1 MKKGTLYLIPVP
13 LGDSR
18 LSYTLPA
25 EISKIVQSLKFFV
38 VENEKTA
45 RRHLRYIYQDIDQS
59 SLKMEVLNQHTPDA
73 LLASFIEPCLKGYDL
88 GFLSEAG
95 CPAVADPGSQLVRL
109 CHENDIKV
117 QPLIGP
123 SSILLTLMAS
133 GLGGQNFAF
142 NGYLPHEKS
151 DRKKMLKTLERESH
165 QKKQTQLF
173 METPYRNEKLF
184 HELLDQLGLDTLLT
198 LGIEVSLETEEIKT
212 KTVADWLASP
222 APNLHK
228 RPCIFGLLKE

>member
-13 LGDSR
+13 LGDSP
-18 LSYTLPA
+18 LSYTLPLD
-25 EISKIVQSLKFFV
+25 ISNIVQSIKYFV

-45 RRHLRYIYQDIDQS
+45 RRHLRYIYPQIDQP
-59 SLKMEVLNQHTPDA
+59 SLKIEILNQHTPETLINA
-73 LLASFIEPCLKGYDL
+73 FIEPCLNGYDMGL
-88 GFLSEAG
+88 LSEAG

-109 CHENDIKV
+109 CHENDIRV

-151 DRKKMLKTLERESH
+151 NRKKILKTLERESL

-184 HELLDQLGLDTLLT
+184 QELLDQLNLDTFLT
-198 LGIEVSLETEEIKT
+198 LGIEVSLDTEEIKT
-212 KTVADWLASP
+212 KTVAEWLASP
-222 APNLHK
+222 APKLHK
-228 RPCIFGLLKE
+228 RPCIFGILKV

>member
-13 LGDSR
+13 LGESR
-18 LSYTLPA
+18 LTYTLPV
-25 EISKIVQSLKFFV
+25 EISTIVQSLKFFV

-45 RRHLRYIYQDIDQS
+45 RRHLRYIYPQIDQQ
-59 SLKMEVLNQHTPDA
+59 SLKIEVLNQHTPDTHTS
-73 LLASFIEPCLKGYDL
+73 SFIEPCLKGHDMGL
-88 GFLSEAG
+88 LSEAG

-109 CHENDIKV
+109 CHNNDIRV

-142 NGYLPHEKS
+142 NGYLPHENS
-151 DRKKMLKTLERESH
+151 DRKKALKTLERESL

-184 HELLDQLGLDTLLT
+184 QELLDQLSLDTLVT
-198 LGIEVSLETEEIKT
+198 LGIEVSLDTEEIKT

-222 APNLHK
+222 APKLHK
-228 RPCIFGLLKE
+228 RPCIFGILKA

>member
-59 SLKMEVLNQHTPDA
+59 SLKMEVLNQHTPDT

-88 GFLSEAG
+88 GLLSEAG

-109 CHENDIKV
+109 CHENDIKI

-184 HELLDQLGLDTLLT
+184 HELLDQLSLDTLLT

-212 KTVADWLASP
+212 KTVADWLSSP

-228 RPCIFGLLKE
+228 RPCIFGILKG

>member
-13 LGDSR
+13 LGDSP
-18 LSYTLPA
+18 LSYTLPLA
-25 EISKIVQSLKFFV
+25 ISNIVQSLKYFV

-45 RRHLRYIYQDIDQS
+45 RRHLRYIYPQIDQP
-59 SLKMEVLNQHTPDA
+59 SLKIEILNQHTPET
-73 LLASFIEPCLKGYDL
+73 LINSFIKPCLNGNDMGL
-88 GFLSEAG
+88 LSEAG

-109 CHENDIKV
+109 CHENDIRV

-151 DRKKMLKTLERESH
+151 SRKKILKTLERESL

-184 HELLDQLGLDTLLT
+184 QELLDQLSLDTFLT
-198 LGIEVSLETEEIKT
+198 LGIEVSLDTEEIKT
-212 KTVADWLASP
+212 KTVAEWLANP
-222 APNLHK
+222 TPKLHK
-228 RPCIFGLLKE
+228 RPCIFGILKV

>member
-13 LGDSR
+13 LGDSPV
-18 LSYTLPA
+18 SYTLPLD
-25 EISKIVQSLKFFV
+25 ISKIVQSLKYFV

-45 RRHLRYIYQDIDQS
+45 RRHLRYIYPQIDQP
-59 SLKMEVLNQHTPDA
+59 SLKIEILNQHTPETVINA
-73 LLASFIEPCLKGYDL
+73 FIEPCLNGNDMGL
-88 GFLSEAG
+88 LSEAG

-109 CHENDIKV
+109 CHENDIRV

-142 NGYLPHEKS
+142 NGYLPHEMS
-151 DRKKMLKTLERESH
+151 DRKKILKTLERESL

-184 HELLDQLGLDTLLT
+184 QELLDQLSLDTLVT
-198 LGIEVSLETEEIKT
+198 LGIEVSLGTEEIKT
-212 KTVADWLASP
+212 KTVTEWLASP
-222 APNLHK
+222 APKLHK
-228 RPCIFGLLKE
+228 RPCIFGILKV

>member
-13 LGDSR
+13 LGDSP
-18 LSYTLPA
+18 LTYTLPSQ
-25 EISKIVQSLKFFV
+25 ISKIVQSLKFFV

-45 RRHLRYIYQDIDQS
+45 RKHLRYIFPEIDQS
-59 SLKMEVLNQHTPDA
+59 SLKVEVLNQRTPDA
-73 LLASFIEPCLKGYDL
+73 LITSFIKPCLKGQDL
-88 GFLSEAG
+88 GILSEAG
-95 CPAVADPGSQLVRL
+95 CPAVADPGSKLVRL
-109 CHENDIKV
+109 CHENDIRV

-133 GLGGQNFAF
+133 GLDGQNFAF
-142 NGYLPHEKS
+142 NGYLPYEKS
-151 DRKKMLKTLERESH
+151 DRIKTLKKLERESH

-184 HELLDQLGLDTLLT
+184 QELLDQLSLDTLLT

-212 KTVADWLASP
+212 KTIGNWLASP
-222 APNLHK
+222 APILHK
-228 RPCIFGLLKE
+228 RPCIFGILKA

>member
-13 LGDSR
+13 LGDSP
-18 LSYTLPA
+18 LSYTLPLD
-25 EISKIVQSLKFFV
+25 ISKVVQSLKFFV

-45 RRHLRYIYQDIDQS
+45 RRHLRYIYPQIDQP
-59 SLKMEVLNQHTPDA
+59 SLKIETLNQHTPETLINA
-73 LLASFIEPCLKGYDL
+73 LIEPCLTGNDMGL
-88 GFLSEAG
+88 LSEAG

-109 CHENDIKV
+109 CHANDIRV

-151 DRKKMLKTLERESH
+151 DRKKILKTLERESL
-165 QKKQTQLF
+165 QREQTQLF
-173 METPYRNEKLF
+173 METPYRDEKLF
-184 HELLDQLGLDTLLT
+184 QELLDQLSLDTFLT
-198 LGIEVSLETEEIKT
+198 LGIEVSLDTEEIKT
-212 KTVADWLASP
+212 KTVAQWLASP
-222 APNLHK
+222 APKLHK
-228 RPCIFGLLKE
+228 RPCIFGILKV

>member
-13 LGDSR
+13 LGDSP
-18 LSYTLPA
+18 LSYTLPLD
-25 EISKIVQSLKFFV
+25 ISNIVQSIKYFV

-45 RRHLRYIYQDIDQS
+45 RRHLRYIYPQIDQP
-59 SLKMEVLNQHTPDA
+59 SLKIEILNQHTPETVINA
-73 LLASFIEPCLKGYDL
+73 FIEPCLNGNDMGL
-88 GFLSEAG
+88 LSEAG

-109 CHENDIKV
+109 CHENDIRV

-151 DRKKMLKTLERESH
+151 DRKKILKTLERESL

-184 HELLDQLGLDTLLT
+184 QELLDQLSLDTLVT
-198 LGIEVSLETEEIKT
+198 LGIEVSLGTEEIKT
-212 KTVADWLASP
+212 KTVTEWLASP
-222 APNLHK
+222 APKLHK
-228 RPCIFGLLKE
+228 RPCIFGILKV

>member
-59 SLKMEVLNQHTPDA
+59 SLKMQVLNQHTPDA

-142 NGYLPHEKS
+142 NGYLPNEKS

-184 HELLDQLGLDTLLT
+184 HELIDQLGLDTSYLST
-198 LGIEVSLETEEIKT
+198 IKPGRVSFCLCF
-212 KTVADWLASP
+212 V
-222 APNLHK
+222 
-228 RPCIFGLLKE
+228 F